1 VFVIAAATS
10 EELHE
15 TLKRLK
21 IVRSESRTGMHL
33 FFTRLNSL
41 DVLIA
46 QTGVG
51 PKKAGAA
58 ANRLLKD
65 HAPQVVL
72 SIGAAGAVDPSL
84 HVGDIVIADT
94 IMHYAGGH
102 FETAAPQSETIAGQL
117 SNAGL
122 PVFRGGCFTV
132 GTFIHTA
139 REKRLIFEN
148 TGARVID
155 MESASLAKRFCP
167 AGVVFLDIR
176 IVSDTARED
185 AFNIEAYY
193 AGKKK
198 AGWMGT
204 GAYFMRQPGEL
215 LRALR
220 LKRNVRLVS
229 SRIADII
236 ERVDF

>member
-1 VFVIAAATS
+1 VFVIAAATA

-15 TLKRLK
+15 TLKRLV
-21 IVRSESRTGMHL
+21 ILCSESSAGMH
-33 FFTRLNSL
+33 FFFGRINSL
-41 DVLIA
+41 DVLVA

-65 HAPQVVL
+65 HAPRVVL

-84 HVGDIVIADT
+84 HIGDIVIADT
-94 IMHYAGGH
+94 IMHHTGGC
-102 FETAAPQSETIAGQL
+102 FKTSVPQSETIAGQL
-117 SNAGL
+117 SNASL

-139 REKRLIFEN
+139 REKKLIFEN
-148 TGARVID
+148 TGARMID
-155 MESASLAKRFCP
+155 MESASLAKRFCAAEVP
-167 AGVVFLDIR
+167 FIDIR
-176 IVSDTARED
+176 IVSDTAREN

-198 AGWMGT
+198 AGRMGT

-229 SRIADII
+229 RRIADIL
-236 ERVDF
+236 ELVVF